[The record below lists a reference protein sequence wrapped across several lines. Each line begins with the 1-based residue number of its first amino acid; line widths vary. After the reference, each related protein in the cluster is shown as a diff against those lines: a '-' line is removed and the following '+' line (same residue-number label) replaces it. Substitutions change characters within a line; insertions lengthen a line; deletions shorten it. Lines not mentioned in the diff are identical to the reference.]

1 VTPKHSHNDAR
12 SDIDLVVTGLVRPSS
27 VTGGFAGGD
36 KQLVFRALERIAT
49 QIRK

>member
-1 VTPKHSHNDAR
+1 
-12 SDIDLVVTGLVRPSS
+12 VVTGLVRPSS